1 MLNKVVIFVKQI
13 LGPAQKDAIRP
24 IYYHLLG
31 LARWVRKPAITPLP
45 DKIHRVPQLRFRL
58 DFFNAAQLFLQVNRI
73 DGSYLE
79 FGSHEVNTFRMA
91 LNTIGAHGLPNRIT
105 HFYAFDSFAGMPEPT
120 GIDKQKIWRAS
131 MNFTSQDRFRSIT
144 RRDAYRTTSVKGFF
158 KDSLPG
164 FLLPAGHLPAL
175 VYIDCDYYE
184 STKDVLEWLAP
195 YLRHGTLL
203 AFDDWD
209 CYFGD
214 YARGQR
220 RAFAEFKEKLAER
233 LIFLDF
239 MKILSGGMA
248 FICLEK
254 NKVGTDFEGES

>member
-1 MLNKVVIFVKQI
+1 MLNRTVTFVKKI
-13 LGPAQKDAIRP
+13 LGPSQRDAIRP
-24 IYYHLLG
+24 LYYRLLG
-31 LARWVRKPAITPLP
+31 IARKLQEPTITPLP
-45 DKIHRVPQLRFRL
+45 PKVNHVPSLRFRL
-58 DFFNAAQLFLQVNRI
+58 DFFNAAQMFLQVNRI

-91 LNTIGAHGLPNRIT
+91 LNTIGAHGRPNRIT

-120 GIDKQKIWRAS
+120 GIDKQKIWRAA
-131 MNFTSQDRFRSIT
+131 MNFTSQERFRAIT

-158 KDSLPG
+158 KDVLPE
-164 FLLPAGHLPAL
+164 FKLPPGQNPAL

-184 STKDVLEWLAP
+184 STKDVLEWVGP
-195 YLRHGTLL
+195 YLRHGTLI

-220 RAFAEFKEKLAER
+220 RAFSEFRESMKER
-233 LIFLDF
+233 LEFLDF
-239 MKILSGGMA
+239 MKIASGGMA
-248 FICLEK
+248 FICLK
-254 NKVGTDFEGES
+254 KDKIGTSFEGGY